1 MVNMIKLPYS
11 LDALEPYYSRETLDI
26 HYNKLYEGYVD
37 NYNKTEQMIN
47 IARFNN
53 NFENIKCLEKNLAF
67 YGSGVV
73 LHELFFLNMT
83 NNMFTRPSE
92 KLNSYIAKDFGGIEK
107 MFNQFMAASK
117 EVEASG
123 WCMLVYLPREDK
135 LSILQC
141 EKHQNLTIWTC
152 IPILV
157 IDMWEHSYF
166 LQYKQDREAYIN
178 NFIKIINFDEVNKRF
193 ETILK

>member
-11 LDALEPYYSRETLDI
+11 LDALEPYYSKETLDI
-26 HYNKLYEGYVD
+26 HYNKLYKGYVD
-37 NYNKTEQMIN
+37 NYNKTEQKIN
-47 IARFNN
+47 IARFDNS
-53 NFENIKCLEKNLAF
+53 FENIKCLEKNLSF

-83 NNMFTRPSE
+83 NNMFTKPSE
-92 KLNSYIAKDFGGIEK
+92 KLNSYIVKDFGGIEK
-107 MFNQFMAASK
+107 MFNQFMAAAK
-117 EVEASG
+117 DVEASG

-166 LQYKQDREAYIN
+166 LQYKQDREKYIN
-178 NFIKIINFDEVNKRF
+178 NFMRIINFDEVNKRF
-193 ETILK
+193 ETLLN